1 MTGSSSTP
9 NIPASLSILVS
20 GKLTREN
27 FHLWRAQVLPAI
39 RAAQLEG
46 FIDGTERVSTKTL
59 EVEKDSKKVLFSNP
73 DYATWCVCD
82 QHVLTYLV
90 TALSREVLVG
100 VAGNFTAAAMW
111 AAISKSFASQS
122 RSRVL
127 HLRNQ
132 LVATKKNDLS
142 ILTYFTGMRIY
153 ADKMATAGKAL
164 DDDDIVLYV
173 LNGLCRRCVVRYLE

>member
-27 FHLWRAQVLPAI
+27 FHLWHAQVLPAI

-73 DYATWCVCD
+73 DYAT
-82 QHVLTYLV
+82 
-90 TALSREVLVG
+90 
-100 VAGNFTAAAMW
+100 
-111 AAISKSFASQS
+111 
-122 RSRVL
+122 
-127 HLRNQ
+127 
-132 LVATKKNDLS
+132 
-142 ILTYFTGMRIY
+142 
-153 ADKMATAGKAL
+153 
-164 DDDDIVLYV
+164 
-173 LNGLCRRCVVRYLE
+173 